1 MQIQNNYSV
10 NFNGGFR
17 LKGLTPELKELT
29 VTSIP
34 KHRQIFENF
43 EKQNDMFILCRD
55 ISDYG
60 VNKFARAN
68 NIELEYYPQIN
79 TKSGFDS
86 EEPDILSKKLK
97 RLMPVVSKTQI
108 NKIIAEKIRMHKV
121 KKFADYSINNI
132 LSALCMEVEGK
143 EISMVK
149 GAHVIKDKEFARKVI
164 ISPLSNA
171 KVHYVSVIP
180 DSANEEIKRYAF
192 DTRGNI
198 VSTYQTPDGIKT
210 FNKAFNETLITK
222 A

>member
-1 MQIQNNYSV
+1 MQIQNNYGV

-29 VTSIP
+29 ITSIP

-86 EEPDILSKKLK
+86 EKPEALSNKLKKLT
-97 RLMPVVSKTQI
+97 PVISKNQI
-108 NKIIAEKIRMHKV
+108 AKIIAEKIRLHKV
-121 KKFADYSINNI
+121 QKFADYSINNI
-132 LSALCMEVEGK
+132 LGTLCMEPEGK

-164 ISPLSNA
+164 ISPLSNS
-171 KVHYVSVIP
+171 KVHYVSVVP

-198 VSTYQTPDGIKT
+198 VSTYQTPDGIRT
-210 FNKAFNETLITK
+210 FNKAFNDTLITK

>member
-86 EEPDILSKKLK
+86 EEPEILSKKLK
-97 RLMPVVSKTQI
+97 RLMPVISKTQI
-108 NKIIAEKIRMHKV
+108 NKIISEKIRMHKV
-121 KKFADYSINNI
+121 RKFADYSINNI
-132 LSALCMEVEGK
+132 LSALCMEAEGK

>member
-108 NKIIAEKIRMHKV
+108 NKIISEKIRMHKV
-121 KKFADYSINNI
+121 QKFADYSINNI
-132 LSALCMEVEGK
+132 LSALCMEAEGK

>member
-86 EEPDILSKKLK
+86 EEPEILSKKLK

-192 DTRGNI
+192 DTRGNV